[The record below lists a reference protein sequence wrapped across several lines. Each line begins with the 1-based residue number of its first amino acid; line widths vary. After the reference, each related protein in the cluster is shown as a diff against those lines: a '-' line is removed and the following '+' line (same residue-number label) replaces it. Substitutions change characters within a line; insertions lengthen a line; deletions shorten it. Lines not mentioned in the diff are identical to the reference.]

1 MPRNG
6 VYRPSE
12 AALDS
17 RPTKCGHCGRE
28 GQEHFWFS
36 WDAWGETWTCI
47 CCGWVLDVIGTLPLI
62 TTHPVGGRKVK
73 EPTLMGAT
81 L

>member
-1 MPRNG
+1 MK
-6 VYRPSE
+6 
-12 AALDS
+12 S
-17 RPTKCGHCGRE
+17 RPNKCGHCSKE
-28 GQEHFWFS
+28 GAQYFRY
-36 WDAWGETWTCI
+36 DYDVWGETWTCI
-47 CCGWVLDVIGTLPLI
+47 CCGWMLDVIGTLPLI